1 MSGESNHRIG
11 RLCRLLICCS
21 MFGRIGLVV
30 GLGCRVVV
38 VVDGGFLLCG
48 DVCLGEDDSSLLARR
63 SRMLYSSLLL
73 LMSSLFEEQEQL

>member
-1 MSGESNHRIG
+1 MSGESNRRIG

-38 VVDGGFLLCG
+38 VDDGGFLLCG
-48 DVCLGEDDSSLLARR
+48 DVC
-63 SRMLYSSLLL
+63 
-73 LMSSLFEEQEQL
+73 